1 MAKSLFGIWPK
12 DADME
17 VAKEERV
24 AHRNDMDYTVT
35 RNIKDYQAGDT
46 KIILPDD
53 FVKLVEEE

>member
-1 MAKSLFGIWPK
+1 MLLLFSIHDYEEAVVEK
-12 DADME
+12 
-17 VAKEERV
+17 VAY
-24 AHRNDMDYTVT
+24 RNDMDYIVT